1 MKPVTLKISA
11 FGPYAGQVELDMT
24 KLGKNGL
31 YLITGDTGA
40 GKTTIFDAIAFAL
53 YGEASGGNREPSML
67 RSKYADPSV
76 PTEVE
81 LTFSYGGKLYTVR
94 RNPEYERPA
103 KRGEGTTVQ
112 RAEAVL
118 IYPDGHTVTRLK
130 DVNQAVRD
138 ILGVDRNQF
147 SQIAMIA
154 QGDFMKLILADTKER
169 QVIFRQI
176 FKTGYYQVL
185 QDKLKEEASRL
196 RGQCETEKA
205 GIAQY
210 TDGIRGPEKEEEENG
225 ADGLAERLAQARNG
239 QLSTE
244 EVCGLLEDLLAC
256 DREREAQ
263 TQKQRQEC
271 SRKLELINQ
280 RLGQAAEIKK
290 AEETLN
296 QEKEKREEKLG
307 DLTRKKETLQRETER
322 KKEWEELDRQAASL
336 EAEIPAYD
344 RLIQAEN
351 EAKKAEADLLRQQET
366 EKKQV
371 QAAIGARK
379 DAEVLRREQQ
389 ELEHAGEQLE
399 VLRRELDRQKGRK
412 DSLEELKRDLDSWMA
427 GERER
432 QTVEAERAG
441 REEERNALK
450 AKEEDLAADLERRER
465 LLEELKGA
473 DLRKAELE
481 RQLAEEKRR
490 QQDLTE
496 LYRDTEEYRKLWE
509 AYDRARKIYVNAA
522 AEAERLGV
530 EYQAASR
537 AFLDGQAGILA
548 QSLEPGRPC
557 PVCGSTDHPMPAVRP
572 GETPSEAEMDQ
583 ARENWEAARKKAE
596 EASQEAG
603 NRMGAAAAKK
613 QEVSGRLEKLTGEA
627 GFGEADGRIRSLLE
641 RSDKRRKELEAG
653 IEAARRDLE
662 RRALE
667 EKRRREQEQLQKQLR
682 IQGEEL
688 AGQLTKLMSAMGK
701 LEGESSQMWKKI
713 GGESLALGLDGPGQS
728 AGVSRSAEELSSEET
743 SRPAA
748 LSQKKTAARLMEAAG
763 QELQKTGSSIKRLEE
778 KTEEEEAR
786 VKRRGELTGLIAD
799 REEAARRAEEELADC
814 RKALAASE
822 TRKQEL
828 ERQLLA
834 AGQGLRFENKEQ
846 AAQALEE
853 LRSRSAAG
861 KAALEQARAEAD
873 RCEKELA
880 GLDGRIG
887 QLEKQLE
894 EAEPVDLSAAEAD
907 KQAMEEER
915 TVLDERQKRLY
926 SRIQANG
933 SALENIRSRSG
944 RLEEL
949 EKRWSMVRA
958 LANTAGGTVSGRE
971 KIMLET
977 YIQMTYFDRIIHRA
991 NTRFMV
997 MSGGQYELKRR
1008 ERAANNQSQS
1018 GLELDVI
1025 DHYNGTE
1032 RSVKTL
1038 SGGESFQASLSLALG
1053 LSDEIQSLAGGIRLD
1068 TMFVDEGFGTLDESA
1083 LEQAVQALAGLT
1095 EGNRLVGIISHVA
1108 ELKERIERQ
1117 IVVTKDRAG
1126 GSRAEIRC

>member
-24 KLGKNGL
+24 KLGENGL

-103 KRGEGTTVQ
+103 KRGTGTTVQ

-118 IYPDGHTVTRLK
+118 AYPDGHTVTKLK
-130 DVNQAVRD
+130 DVNQAVRE

-176 FKTGYYQVL
+176 FKTGYYQIL
-185 QDKLKEEASRL
+185 QDKLKEEANRL
-196 RGQCETEKA
+196 RGLCETEKA

-210 TDGIRGPEKEEEENG
+210 IEGIRGPEAREGEEEGGER
-225 ADGLAERLAQARNG
+225 DLAERLEQARG
-239 QLSTE
+239 GELPVE
-244 EVCGLLEDLLAC
+244 EICGLLEELLAW
-256 DREREAQ
+256 DREREVAAEEERQ
-263 TQKQRQEC
+263 TC
-271 SRKLELINQ
+271 SRKLEQVNR
-280 RLGQAAEIKK
+280 RLGQAAERKK
-290 AEETLN
+290 AEETLSR
-296 QEKEKREEKLG
+296 EMAEREEKLG
-307 DLTRKKETLQRETER
+307 DLTRKKEIFQNETE
-322 KKEWEELDRQAASL
+322 KKKDWEELDRQAASL
-336 EAEIPAYD
+336 EAELPAYD
-344 RLIQAEN
+344 RLVQAEK
-351 EAKKAEADLLRQQET
+351 ELEKAEEDLIRQQER
-366 EKKQV
+366 EKKQA
-371 QAAIGARK
+371 QAAASARK
-379 DAEVLRREQQ
+379 EAEDLRREQQ

-399 VLRRELDRQKGRK
+399 ALRRDLDQQRGKK
-412 DSLEELKRDLDSWMA
+412 DSLEALKRDLDSWMD
-427 GERER
+427 GEQKR
-432 QTVEAERAG
+432 QAAEAERAV
-441 REEERNALK
+441 REEEGKALK
-450 AKEEDLAADLERRER
+450 RKEEELAADLERREK

-473 DLRKAELE
+473 ELRKAELE
-481 RQLAEEKRR
+481 RQLEEEKSR
-490 QQDLTE
+490 QRDLTE
-496 LYRDTEEYRKLWE
+496 LHRDTREYRKLWE
-509 AYDRARKIYVNAA
+509 AYDRARKDYLSAA
-522 AEAERLGV
+522 TEAERLGA

-557 PVCGSTDHPMPAVRP
+557 PVCGSLDHPAPAVRR

-583 ARENWEAARKKAE
+583 ARERWDGARKKAE
-596 EASQEAG
+596 EASREAG
-603 NRMGAAAAKK
+603 NRMGAAATKK

-641 RSDKRRKELEAG
+641 QSEKRQKELEDGIAAAG
-653 IEAARRDLE
+653 RDLE
-662 RRALE
+662 RRASE
-667 EKRRREQEQLQKQLR
+667 EKRRREQEQQQKQLR
-682 IQGEEL
+682 LQEGE
-688 AGQLTKLMSAMGK
+688 LTGKLTELMSAMGK

-713 GGESLALGLDGPGQS
+713 EGERLALGLEEPEQPGGKKETDVQPRTEAAVRLTEAAKQELQNLTAS
-728 AGVSRSAEELSSEET
+728 MEQLAE
-743 SRPAA
+743 
-748 LSQKKTAARLMEAAG
+748 KTAA
-763 QELQKTGSSIKRLEE
+763 EE
-778 KTEEEEAR
+778 TR
-786 VKRRGELTGLIAD
+786 VKRREELAGLIPGQ
-799 REEAARRAEEELADC
+799 EEAARQAEEGLIEC
-814 RKALAASE
+814 REGLAASE
-822 TRKQEL
+822 TKKQEL
-828 ERQLLA
+828 GKQLLA
-834 AGQGLRFENKEQ
+834 AREGLRFESKEQ
-846 AAQALEE
+846 AAQALEN
-853 LRSRSAAG
+853 LRNRSAAG

-887 QLEKQLE
+887 QLKRQLE
-894 EAEPVDLSAAEAD
+894 EAEPVDLSAAEGD
-907 KQAMEEER
+907 KQALEAER
-915 TVLDERQKRLY
+915 ALLDERQKQLY
-926 SRIQANG
+926 SRIQANDG
-933 SALENIRSRSG
+933 ALKNIRSRSG
-944 RLEEL
+944 KLEEL
-949 EKRWSMVRA
+949 EQRWSMVRA

-977 YIQMTYFDRIIHRA
+977 YIQMTYFDRIIDRA

-1117 IVVTKDRAG
+1117 IVVTKDRTG

>member
-1 MKPVTLKISA
+1 MKPVTLRISA

-24 KLGKNGL
+24 KLGENGL

-103 KRGEGTTVQ
+103 KRGAGTTVQ

-118 IYPDGHTVTRLK
+118 TYPDGHTVTKLK
-130 DVNQAVRD
+130 DVNQGVRE

-176 FKTGYYQVL
+176 FKTGYYQIL
-185 QDKLKEEASRL
+185 QEKLKEEANRL
-196 RGQCETEKA
+196 RGLCETEKA

-210 TDGIRGPEKEEEENG
+210 IEGIRVPEIGEGEEERGER
-225 ADGLAERLAQARNG
+225 DTAERLEQARSG
-239 QLSTE
+239 ELPAE
-244 EVCGLLEDLLAC
+244 EICSLLEELLAH
-256 DREREAQ
+256 DREREAAAEAE
-263 TQKQRQEC
+263 RLEC
-271 SRKLELINQ
+271 SRKLEQVNQ
-280 RLGQAAEIKK
+280 RLGQAAETKK

-296 QEKEKREEKLG
+296 REKAERENKLG
-307 DLTRKKETLQRETER
+307 DLARKKEILQRETE
-322 KKEWEELDRQAASL
+322 KKKDWEELDRQAASL
-336 EAEIPAYD
+336 EAELPAYD
-344 RLIQAEN
+344 RLAQAAKDLEKA
-351 EAKKAEADLLRQQET
+351 EDDLIRQQEKEKLQAQTAAAARKKAEA
-366 EKKQV
+366 
-371 QAAIGARK
+371 
-379 DAEVLRREQQ
+379 LRREQQ

-399 VLRRELDRQKGRK
+399 VLRRELDQQRGKK
-412 DSLEELKRDLDSWMA
+412 DSLETLKRDLDSWMD
-427 GERER
+427 GEEKR
-432 QTVEAERAG
+432 QAVEAERAV
-441 REEERNALK
+441 REEERKALK
-450 AKEEDLAADLERRER
+450 RKEEELAADLERREK

-481 RQLAEEKRR
+481 RQLKEEKKR
-490 QQDLTE
+490 QQDLAE
-496 LYRDTEEYRKLWE
+496 LYQDTREYRRLWE
-509 AYDRARKIYVNAA
+509 VYDRARKDYRKAA
-522 AEAERLGV
+522 AEAERLGA

-557 PVCGSTDHPMPAVRP
+557 PVCGSLDHPRPALRP
-572 GETPSEAEMDQ
+572 GETPSEAELDQ
-583 ARENWEAARKKAE
+583 ARERWDGARKKAE
-596 EASQEAG
+596 EASREAG
-603 NRMGAAAAKK
+603 NRMGAAATKK
-613 QEVSGRLEKLTGEA
+613 QEVSGRLEKLTGES
-627 GFGEADGRIRSLLE
+627 GFGEADGRIRVLLE
-641 RSDKRRKELEAG
+641 QSEKCQKELEEG
-653 IEAARRDLE
+653 IEAAGRDLE

-667 EKRRREQEQLQKQLR
+667 EKRRREQEQRQKQLR
-682 IQGEEL
+682 LQEEEL
-688 AGQLTKLMSAMGK
+688 TGKLTELMSAMGK

-713 GGESLALGLDGPGQS
+713 EGERLALGLEEPEQPGGKKETDVQPRTEAAVRLTEAAKQELQNLTAS
-728 AGVSRSAEELSSEET
+728 MEQLAE
-743 SRPAA
+743 
-748 LSQKKTAARLMEAAG
+748 KTAA
-763 QELQKTGSSIKRLEE
+763 EE
-778 KTEEEEAR
+778 TR
-786 VKRRGELTGLIAD
+786 VKRREELAGLIPGQ
-799 REEAARRAEEELADC
+799 EEAARQAEEGLTEC
-814 RKALAASE
+814 RKGLAASE
-822 TRKQEL
+822 TKKKEL
-828 ERQLLA
+828 GKQLLA
-834 AGQGLRFENKEQ
+834 AREGLRFESKEL
-846 AAQALEE
+846 AAQALEN
-853 LRSRSAAG
+853 LRNRSAAG
-861 KAALEQARAEAD
+861 KAALERARAEAD

-887 QLEKQLE
+887 QLEKQLA
-894 EAEPVDLSAAEAD
+894 EAEPVDLPAAERD
-907 KQAMEEER
+907 KQALETER
-915 TVLDERQKRLY
+915 ALLDERQKELY
-926 SRIQANG
+926 SRIQANDG
-933 SALENIRSRSG
+933 ARKNISSRSG
-944 RLEEL
+944 KL
-949 EKRWSMVRA
+949 EKLEQQWSMVRA
-958 LANTAGGTVSGRE
+958 LASTAGGTVSGKE

-977 YIQMTYFDRIIHRA
+977 YIQMTYFDRIIDRA

-1068 TMFVDEGFGTLDESA
+1068 TMFVDEGFGTLDEGA

-1117 IVVTKDRAG
+1117 IVVTKDRTG